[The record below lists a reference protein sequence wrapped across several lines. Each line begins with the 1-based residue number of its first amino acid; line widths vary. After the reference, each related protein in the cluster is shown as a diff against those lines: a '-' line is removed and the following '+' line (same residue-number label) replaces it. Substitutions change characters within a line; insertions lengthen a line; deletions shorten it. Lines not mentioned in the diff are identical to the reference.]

1 MSMQVFLK
9 VRGNTGSLTETNNRS
24 LTAELI
30 YQCVIFLYLLQH
42 LIAVQ
47 SWPDAGWFS
56 AGQRCPVLIHVLHQD
71 QRPLGW
77 SHCQSVWG
85 LTQKNSY
92 RCTMSPA
99 GRWCWCQ
106 RRLTGGWT
114 WLKQCQL
121 WPREHPHGSWGV
133 SLLHLGDDGHVH
145 TTLSEPYE
153 GKHATGGTG
162 FILLSH
168 PKQWVQRGG
177 RGGGA
182 GWGGG
187 QAATSTSC
195 SRSRSQSW
203 SLIHLHGSLRKK
215 TFFCQACIFSPKT
228 VGQLN
233 WMRYRR
239 IKYDASN

>member
-9 VRGNTGSLTETNNRS
+9 VRGNTGSLTEINNRS

-121 WPREHPHGSWGV
+121 WPREHRHGSWGV

-153 GKHATGGTG
+153 GKTCYWRYRIYFTA
-162 FILLSH
+162 S
-168 PKQWVQRGG
+168 PKAMSPKR
-177 RGGGA
+177 RPRR
-182 GWGGG
+182 
-187 QAATSTSC
+187 
-195 SRSRSQSW
+195 RSRLRRRPSSHFHQLQQEQKPKLKPDSSSWISEKKNLFLSGLYFFSQDS
-203 SLIHLHGSLRKK
+203 R
-215 TFFCQACIFSPKT
+215 TTEP
-228 VGQLN
+228 
-233 WMRYRR
+233 
-239 IKYDASN
+239 DALQED